1 MNHLI
6 KYSEI
11 SEYYFTNLRQIIKNN
26 TGISAIFYLN
36 IIYKCK
42 ILVLNVLCAYVF
54 MHNNNQS
61 LTYTKDYFK
70 KYTLFI
76 RRRKKIIIINFLI
89 LSLKSDIVFF
99 FSYLD

>member
-1 MNHLI
+1 
-6 KYSEI
+6 
-11 SEYYFTNLRQIIKNN
+11 
-26 TGISAIFYLN
+26 
-36 IIYKCK
+36 
-42 ILVLNVLCAYVF
+42 

-99 FSYLD
+99 FIIFRLNLKEKKMFSLTKGSLKVNNKSKIIINLFF